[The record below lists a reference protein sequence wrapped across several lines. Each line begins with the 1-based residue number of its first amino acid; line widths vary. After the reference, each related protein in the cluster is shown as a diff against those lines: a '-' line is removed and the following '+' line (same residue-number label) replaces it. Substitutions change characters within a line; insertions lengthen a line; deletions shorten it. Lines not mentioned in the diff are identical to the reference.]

1 MNEADAS
8 FSLQR
13 GSAALLVSVPHC
25 GTEIAQP
32 LLARMVPR
40 AQALED
46 TDWHLAQLYAFV
58 RDLGASL
65 IVPRYSRYVID
76 LNRPPDDAPMYP
88 GANSTGLCPER
99 FFSGE
104 PLYRPGLQPDA
115 AEVARRREAN
125 WQPYHDALQRELL
138 RLKSAHGYALVLDGH
153 SIKSEL
159 PWLFCGRL
167 PDLNLGTADGA
178 SCAPSLRM
186 AMSRSLQAQR
196 DFTHVVDGRFKGG
209 YIVRRYGRPTEGVHA
224 AQLEM
229 CWSCYM
235 PETPPYQVD
244 PQRSGRLTPTLR
256 ALVQTLLEWRPTD
269 D

>member
-104 PLYRPGLQPDA
+104 PLYRPGLQPDM
-115 AEVARRREAN
+115 AEVAPRR
-125 WQPYHDALQRELL
+125 L
-138 RLKSAHGYALVLDGH
+138 RPGGVTSARDSRAITGENDERRAR
-153 SIKSEL
+153 SEL
-159 PWLFCGRL
+159 
-167 PDLNLGTADGA
+167 
-178 SCAPSLRM
+178 
-186 AMSRSLQAQR
+186 
-196 DFTHVVDGRFKGG
+196 
-209 YIVRRYGRPTEGVHA
+209 A
-224 AQLEM
+224 AT
-229 CWSCYM
+229 S
-235 PETPPYQVD
+235 
-244 PQRSGRLTPTLR
+244 
-256 ALVQTLLEWRPTD
+256 
-269 D
+269 

>member
-1 MNEADAS
+1 MSETEPVFGLHA
-8 FSLQR
+8 
-13 GSAALLVSVPHC
+13 GSVPVLVSLPHC
-25 GTEIAQP
+25 GT
-32 LLARMVPR
+32 LLPQSILRRMVPR

-46 TDWHLAQLYAFV
+46 TDWHIADLYAFV

-65 IVPRYSRYVID
+65 IVARLSRYVID

-88 GANSTGLCPER
+88 GSNSTGLCPEH

-104 PLYRPGLQPDA
+104 PLYRSDQQPDA
-115 AEVARRREAN
+115 TEVAQRRERY
-125 WQPYHDALQRELL
+125 WQPYHDALQQELL
-138 RLKSAHGYALVLDGH
+138 RLKSVHGYALLLDGH

-159 PWLFCGRL
+159 PWLFAGRL
-167 PDLNLGTADGA
+167 PDLNLGTAGGA
-178 SCAPSLRM
+178 SCAPSLRS
-186 AMSRSLQAQR
+186 AMSQALEAQR

-209 YIVRRYGRPTEGVHA
+209 YIVRHYGRPTEGLHA

-235 PETPPYQVD
+235 SEMPPYRLD
-244 PQRSGRLTPTLR
+244 PQRSARLAPVLHS
-256 ALVQTLLEWRPTD
+256 LVRVMLQWRPSD